1 MIQVVKREFE
11 ILDEL
16 VKYINDTSISY
27 GYLKDYLTEW

>member
-27 GYLKDYLTEW
+27 RYLKDYLTKW